1 MERGDI
7 ILIEF
12 PFTDFVR
19 SKIRPAIVI
28 SLIEEDIC
36 VAFISSQIPQNLRK
50 TDYIVSSGSH
60 YFNKTGLKTDSN
72 FRMNKVATI
81 SKKLI
86 IGKIGIASKELQQ
99 ILDEKLRIAF
109 SLNQ

>member
-12 PFTDFVR
+12 PFTDFAG

-36 VAFISSQIPQNLRK
+36 VAFISSQTSRGLRK
-50 TDYIVSSGSH
+50 TDYIVSRNGA
-60 YFNKTGLKTDSN
+60 YFNKTGLKTDSI
-72 FRMNKVATI
+72 FRM
-81 SKKLI
+81 
-86 IGKIGIASKELQQ
+86 
-99 ILDEKLRIAF
+99 
-109 SLNQ
+109 